1 LTADFCVLLLTD
13 RPDPPPGRALG
24 PRGGCD
30 KTPLVAADIRA
41 SPAAISQRL
50 FELLAC
56 IPLRDNP
63 MADQPIRFG
72 DGAAYERMMGV
83 WSRLAGEV
91 FLDLRRM
98 GQRHQGPLAGALKHT
113 FWH

>member
-1 LTADFCVLLLTD
+1 
-13 RPDPPPGRALG
+13 
-24 PRGGCD
+24 
-30 KTPLVAADIRA
+30 LVAADIWA
-41 SPAAISQRL
+41 SPAAISQRM
-50 FELLAC
+50 FELLAG
-56 IPLRDNP
+56 IPLGDNP

-83 WSRLAGEV
+83 WSRLAGEI

-98 GQRHQGPLAGALKHT
+98 GQRHQGPLAGALKHA